1 MGDLSFVSITI
12 VCYPTQKL
20 CRTYLLCDYKAPSLR
35 QGLFGGAQR
44 ADRRW
49 TPTVKCLRPQ
59 TARSTQP
66 DLRRADARRGKKG
79 ELPPPLSE
87 LHRLLRRGL
96 QKTEPMWPAIEKV
109 YSFVHQAAHLL
120 ANHEEEN
127 GQAMREHYQ
136 TLLRTMREQQASLGS
151 LSEAIST
158 FLKVTE
164 SYWLGLFQCYDV
176 ADLPRTD
183 NELEQCFGSVR
194 YGERRA
200 SGRRGA
206 IAGLVVRWP
215 VRVVTAL
222 ALRRQCFLPRALSLQ
237 DPEAWYA
244 MREQLDSRREAR
256 RKQLRFRKDP
266 AAYLAALEEILL
278 KTSLPS

>member
-1 MGDLSFVSITI
+1 M
-12 VCYPTQKL
+12 
-20 CRTYLLCDYKAPSLR
+20 R
-35 QGLFGGAQR
+35 
-44 ADRRW
+44 
-49 TPTVKCLRPQ
+49 
-59 TARSTQP
+59 
-66 DLRRADARRGKKG
+66 
-79 ELPPPLSE
+79 E

-96 QKTEPMWPAIEKV
+96 LKTEALWPAIEKA
-109 YSFVHQAAHLL
+109 YGFVHQAAHLL
-120 ANHEEEN
+120 ANHEEES
-127 GQAMREHYQ
+127 GQAVRERYQ
-136 TLLRTMREQQASLGS
+136 LVLRTMREQQASLGP
-151 LSEAIST
+151 LSDAIST

-164 SYWLGLFQCYDV
+164 SYWPGLFHCYDV

-206 IAGLVVRWP
+206 IAGLVVRGP

-237 DPEAWYA
+237 DQEAWYT

-256 RKQLRFRKDP
+256 RKQFRFRKDP
-266 AAYLAALEEILL
+266 AVYLAALEAILL